1 MFSRKKIAAV
11 SALLGGLAMTGAG
24 ATQAFAGGP
33 EGDCKHSALGADTCI
48 QNRQTIHTKHGD
60 FVVQQKKDCSTASKR
75 REVWPELGLL
85 DNGATRVGPAM
96 DCTNRAP
103 LPKGFRAPHID
114 I

>member
-11 SALLGGLAMTGAG
+11 SALLGGLAITGAG
-24 ATQAFAGGP
+24 TPQAFAGGSA
-33 EGDCKHSALGADTCI
+33 GDCNRSVMGADTCI
-48 QNRQTIHTKHGD
+48 QNRQTVHTKHGNY
-60 FVVQQKKDCSTASKR
+60 VVKQKKDCSSASKR

-85 DNGATRVGPAM
+85 NNGSTKVGPAM

-103 LPKGFRAPHID
+103 LPKGFRPPHID